1 MNQVKSRVSISLSIL
16 FLSALVG
23 HELFWFVL
31 DRPESLLTRV
41 REETKVA
48 AALEQGLG
56 FYTPA
61 AIADLRVDDYLL
73 FRLVARQRGLPLD
86 SDPAE
91 RYAGDPFR
99 RALDPSRP
107 VQDLVFYRRALPL
120 SGFTGDG
127 PVYLIDPPYDAF
139 LRDPWD
145 DILYKAL
152 YCDFSGYD
160 AGDFALLTSRRDGS
174 GGYADT
180 HVLLGLLFLRDNG
193 CYDLPERKAATAQ
206 IVRDI
211 ARAAQDDLFWSD
223 LYAERI
229 VFLYWAGSGHLVE
242 RDWIR
247 LVREHLTDDPGWRT
261 GNETTSNAHT
271 TGLALLSLIYFEDGR
286 ATQLFYRNLR

>member
-1 MNQVKSRVSISLSIL
+1 MNQVKSRVSISFCIL
-16 FLSALVG
+16 FLSALVAQ
-23 HELFWFVL
+23 ELFWFAL
-31 DRPESLLTRV
+31 GRPESLLTRI
-41 REETKVA
+41 REEAWVA
-48 AALEQGLG
+48 AAIERGLG

-61 AIADLRVDDYLL
+61 AIVDLRVDDYLL
-73 FRLVARQRGLPLD
+73 FRLIARQKGLAVD
-86 SDPAE
+86 SEPAE

-107 VQDLVFYRRALPL
+107 VQDLVFYRRAPSF
-120 SGFTGDG
+120 SGFIGDG

-160 AGDFALLTSRRDGS
+160 AGDFALLTSKRDS
-174 GGYADT
+174 IGGYADT

-193 CYDLPERKAATAQ
+193 CYDLPERKVATAQ

-211 ARAAQDDLFWSD
+211 ARAARHDSLWSD

-261 GNETTSNAHT
+261 GSEMTSNAHT
-271 TGLALLSLIYFEDGR
+271 TGLALLSLMYFEAG
-286 ATQLFYRNLR
+286 QPSQPFYRNLR